1 MMLMTSPQNSTTPNF
16 TGLTKVMKRQV
27 FIDGKKDISELL
39 EKRDP
44 SKNTHVGELPPFIF
58 YALPK
63 ENRPQIIKEFFDT
76 FDKTSDEI
84 RNFKPSLSSPAGEYK
99 NKRPQASVDRLK
111 NLFNKYNLLEN
122 PDKFDMEYL
131 GEGEYKKAFKLT
143 GIKDEKRNEEY
154 CFKVFHLVDKTPEWH
169 KYKSHG
175 NFAEINIDTYW
186 DKNVGPY
193 TQRGRFY
200 LGDINHGY
208 TMDRFVSEGIEKPQ
222 KKIDEYNYGV
232 KITDEV
238 KADSGHNK
246 MYGYSIDAGGSRV
259 VNRVKNQS
267 KTARYV
273 LKKIKAQPKNQRVL
287 EWYKILHNEKNL
299 DNTQKK
305 AGLALSIKHLPD
317 IDKEKA
323 IKECLNFHKPLVDT
337 SLSYALKY
345 LPEDQA
351 KKNFE
356 VLMQRK
362 DPTTQTVLL
371 NEIPLL
377 SRERLPKDNIDDLDV
392 PRGEVDSNKIEEYYK
407 IAQKYVLPSVEE
419 HLASYVHLLPKDKIQ
434 GEADR
439 LIAKNN
445 YNINDRLLHK
455 IKFVHDDEF
464 SMGDKMDILSKID
477 NSTDNDFILD
487 KSRKIRTKIIRDSL
501 DE

>member
-39 EKRDP
+39 GKRDS

-63 ENRPQIIKEFFDT
+63 ENRPHIIKEFFDT

-154 CFKVFHLVDKTPEWH
+154 CFKIFHLVDKTPEWH

-175 NFAEINIDTYW
+175 NFAELNIVAYW
-186 DKNVGPY
+186 KKAVGQE
-193 TQRGRFY
+193 TQRGKFY
-200 LGDINHGY
+200 FGDINNGY
-208 TMDRFVSEGIEKPQ
+208 MVDRFVDETIHSPQ
-222 KKIDEYNYGV
+222 RLIDEYNYGI

-238 KADSGHNK
+238 KAQSGHNK
-246 MYGYSIDAGGSRV
+246 LYGYSIDAGGSRG
-259 VNRVKNQS
+259 VNRIKKGS

-273 LKKIKAQPKNQRVL
+273 LSLIKEARYEEREALWYRILNDKKLDKAQKQ
-287 EWYKILHNEKNL
+287 
-299 DNTQKK
+299 
-305 AGLALSIKHLPD
+305 AGLAISIKHLHMSN
-317 IDKEKA
+317 KENFVK
-323 IKECLNFHKPLVDT
+323 KCLAFNQPLADMG
-337 SLSYALKY
+337 LDYMLKY
-345 LPEDQA
+345 LPDEQA
-351 KKNFE
+351 SKYFEILMKRKNP
-356 VLMQRK
+356 K
-362 DPTTQTVLL
+362 TQTVLL
-371 NEIPLL
+371 NEIPLI
-377 SRERLPKDNIDDLDV
+377 SRHMLERETLDDLDV
-392 PRGEVDSNKIEEYYK
+392 PRGEINSQKIEQYYK
-407 IAQKYVLPSVEE
+407 IAQKYVLPEVEE
-419 HLASYVHLLPKDKIQ
+419 HLASYIHLLPKDKIIL
-434 GEADR
+434 EADN
-439 LIAKNN
+439 LVAKHN

-455 IKFVHDDEF
+455 IKFVSEDQF
-464 SMGDKMDILSKID
+464 SFSDKMAILDKVEK
-477 NSTDNDFILD
+477 NSTDNFILNKT
-487 KSRKIRTKIIRDSL
+487 KSVRTKIIRDSL
-501 DE
+501 GDD